1 MCKRGHLGHTLRT
14 PWEDPSVCIRQ
25 CGVCR
30 KNNARLIVSSL
41 SLALVLSVCEDHED
55 KLPTVLRYESPVA
68 GQKGEVGG
76 GRCVC
81 HNWNVCELRTASY
94 KSRTQVREAGGWT
107 SGWGEQEGTV
117 WRRNGKINRCW
128 WREERRCMRGARRM
142 GLNSG
147 SGGELMDLDDWFQV
161 CFQL

>member
-1 MCKRGHLGHTLRT
+1 M
-14 PWEDPSVCIRQ
+14 CIRQ

-76 GRCVC
+76 GGGVCVITGMC
-81 HNWNVCELRTASY
+81 VNYAPPPINQGHKLGKQEDGHRGGGSKRGQFEGGTA
-94 KSRTQVREAGGWT
+94 R
-107 SGWGEQEGTV
+107 
-117 WRRNGKINRCW
+117 
-128 WREERRCMRGARRM
+128 
-142 GLNSG
+142 
-147 SGGELMDLDDWFQV
+147 
-161 CFQL
+161 